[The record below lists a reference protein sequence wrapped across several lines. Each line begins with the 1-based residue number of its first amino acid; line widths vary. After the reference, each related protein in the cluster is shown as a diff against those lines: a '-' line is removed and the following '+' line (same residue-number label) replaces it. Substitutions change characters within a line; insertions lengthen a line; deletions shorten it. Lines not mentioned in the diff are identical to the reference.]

1 MLNEENL
8 FIVGAVLLLVLIIIV
23 LIFPLF
29 KGNKTDLDNNSD
41 NGNDDDNKNKNVNL
55 SILKD
60 ELSELKFQLEKG
72 IINEQQFK
80 NLEYELQVKA
90 LAIANEKNNSNEN
103 IKIDGSP
110 AKYTSWIIILFLP
123 ILIGITYY
131 ILGNSNSLN
140 PALREPS
147 NELTLEQVI
156 MLVQRLETKLKM
168 EPNNTEGWLML
179 ARSYRML
186 DNHQK
191 AVEAFAKV
199 ETEIYKNS
207 ELLANYAES
216 LAAVSPD
223 GLNGKPM
230 QLLEQALK
238 LDSNNAHALFLL
250 GMAEATNNNLQK
262 AKQYWERLLPLTI
275 PGTELYLT
283 IENGIKLINE
293 EIAKETQN
301 KK

>member
-1 MLNEENL
+1 MLNEQNL
-8 FIVGAVLLLVLIIIV
+8 FIVGAVLLLFLIIIV
-23 LIFPLF
+23 LILPLF
-29 KGNKTDLDNNSD
+29 KIKNKINNSD
-41 NGNDDDNKNKNVNL
+41 SNNNYKNVNL

-60 ELSELKFQLEKG
+60 ELNELKFQLEKG
-72 IINEQQFK
+72 IISEQQFK

-90 LAIANEKNNSNEN
+90 LENNKNNNNAEN
-103 IKIDGSP
+103 PKFDYSP
-110 AKYTSWIIILFLP
+110 AKYTAWIITLLLP
-123 ILIGITYY
+123 IFIGGTYF
-131 ILGNSNSLN
+131 IFGNSNALN
-140 PALREPS
+140 PALRETP
-147 NELTLEQVI
+147 NELTLDQI
-156 MLVQRLETKLKM
+156 MSLVQKLETKLKM

-223 GLNGKPM
+223 GLNGKPI

-238 LDSNNAHALFLL
+238 LDGNNAHALFLL